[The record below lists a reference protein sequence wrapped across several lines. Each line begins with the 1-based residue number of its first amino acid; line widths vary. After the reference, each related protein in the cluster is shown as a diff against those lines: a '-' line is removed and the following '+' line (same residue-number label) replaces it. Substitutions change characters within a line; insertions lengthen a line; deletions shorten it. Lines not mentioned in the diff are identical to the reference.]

1 MNPYELFALDW
12 YLSEYP
18 EDKDFDEILDMVA
31 EASDDVYPLED
42 YEDFCGSYLAGM
54 IEELAI
60 ALERN
65 FLFIRDYDA

>member
-18 EDKDFDEILDMVA
+18 EDKEFDEILDMVA

-42 YEDFCGSYLAGM
+42 YEDFCGSHLAGM